1 MRSEAYM
8 YMGQWTG
15 LWLAHVTIWILLC
28 AKSLPWPVS
37 FVWNKIQYNDI
48 TNITSWKKLQ
58 GRLQSIS
65 AILAQPHWV
74 DISFI
79 CTYEE

>member
-15 LWLAHVTIWILLC
+15 LWLAHVTVLDPVMCQVITLTN
-28 AKSLPWPVS
+28 AVS

-48 TNITSWKKLQ
+48 TNISSWKKL
-58 GRLQSIS
+58 
-65 AILAQPHWV
+65 
-74 DISFI
+74 
-79 CTYEE
+79 

>member
-1 MRSEAYM
+1 M
-8 YMGQWTG
+8 TG
-15 LWLAHVTIWILLC
+15 SRNDLDPVMCQVITLTNA
-28 AKSLPWPVS
+28 VS

-58 GRLQSIS
+58 GRLQNIS
-65 AILAQPHWV
+65 AILTQPRWV
-74 DISFI
+74 DISFL

>member
-15 LWLAHVTIWILLC
+15 LWLAHASNVLDPVMCQVITLTN
-28 AKSLPWPVS
+28 AVS

-48 TNITSWKKLQ
+48 TNISSWKKL
-58 GRLQSIS
+58 
-65 AILAQPHWV
+65 
-74 DISFI
+74 
-79 CTYEE
+79 